1 MREVTPRRIL
11 EMKGKE
17 KITMVTAYDYPS
29 ALLADK
35 AGIDIIFVGDSLG
48 MVVYG
53 DENTLNV
60 TMEQMVFHTRAVARA
75 VKRGLVLAD
84 MPFSSYEVSVEEG
97 IRNAVRLIRAGA
109 DAVKIEGG
117 QDHEKLVRKL
127 VRMGIPVM
135 GHTGLTPQRYLRL
148 GGYRITGETEEE
160 IEEILR
166 DAKALERAGAFAVV
180 LEFVLADVAKLVT
193 EEVSI
198 PTIGI
203 GAGPYV
209 DGQVL
214 VWHDILGIYDS
225 SPPFAKRYA
234 NLREVILKAL
244 KEYNREVKAG
254 EFPSDEHY
262 WEFQDREDFR
272 AKRERVLKRLSIKG
286 SLPHD
291 NPPQDL

>member
-1 MREVTPRRIL
+1 MREITPRKII
-11 EMKGKE
+11 EMKGRE
-17 KITMVTAYDYPS
+17 KITMITAYDYPS

-35 AGIDIIFVGDSLG
+35 AGMDIVFVGDSMA
-48 MVVYG
+48 MVIYG
-53 DENTLNV
+53 EPNTLNLSV
-60 TMEQMVFHTRAVARA
+60 DTVALHTRAVSKAVRRA
-75 VKRGLVLAD
+75 LVLAD
-84 MPFSSYEVSVEEG
+84 MPFASYEISVEEG
-97 IRNAVRLIRAGA
+97 IKNAVKLIQAGA

-117 QDHEKLVRKL
+117 YDHRKLVKKL

-148 GGYRITGETEEE
+148 GGYRLVGETEEE

-166 DAKALERAGAFAVV
+166 DAKALEKAGAFAVV

-214 VWHDILGIYDS
+214 VWHDLLGIYEN
-225 SPPFAKRYA
+225 SPPFAKRYVD
-234 NLREVILKAL
+234 LRGMILLAL
-244 KEYNREVKAG
+244 ENYREEVKNG
-254 EFPSDEHY
+254 EFPGREHY
-262 WEFQDREDFR
+262 WEFLDKDDFMRKARRALEKLEED
-272 AKRERVLKRLSIKG
+272 
-286 SLPHD
+286 
-291 NPPQDL
+291 

>member
-1 MREVTPRRIL
+1 MRETTPRKII

-17 KITMVTAYDYPS
+17 PIVMVTAYDYPS
-29 ALLADK
+29 ALIADR
-35 AGIDIIFVGDSLG
+35 AGMDIIFVGDSLG

-53 DENTLNV
+53 EPNTLNV
-60 TMEQMVFHTRAVARA
+60 SMEQMVFHTRAVSKA
-75 VKRGLVLAD
+75 VKRALVLAD
-84 MPFSSYEVSVEEG
+84 MPFGSYEIDPEEG
-97 IRNAVRLIRAGA
+97 VRNAVKLIQAGA

-117 QDHEKLVRKL
+117 YDHRKLVKKL

-148 GGYRITGETEEE
+148 GGYRLMGEAEEE

-180 LEFVLADVAKLVT
+180 IEFTLADVAKLVT

-214 VWHDILGIYDS
+214 VWHDLLGIYENI
-225 SPPFAKRYA
+225 PPFVKKYA
-234 NLREVILKAL
+234 DIGSMIQLALENYRED
-244 KEYNREVKAG
+244 VKG
-254 EFPSDEHY
+254 LQFPGREHY
-262 WEFQDREDFR
+262 WEYLDKNDFER
-272 AKRERVLKRLSIKG
+272 KKRRVLERLEEEG
-286 SLPHD
+286 P
-291 NPPQDL
+291 

>member
-1 MREVTPRRIL
+1 MREITPKKIR

-29 ALLADK
+29 ALLADR
-35 AGIDIIFVGDSLG
+35 AGIDIVFVGDSLG

-53 DENTLNV
+53 EPNTLNV
-60 TMEQMVFHTRAVARA
+60 TMDQMVLHTRAVAKA
-75 VKRGLVLAD
+75 VKRALVLAD

-97 IRNAVRLIRAGA
+97 VKNAVRLIQAGA

-117 QDHEKLVRKL
+117 ADHEKLVRKL

-166 DAKALERAGAFAVV
+166 DAKSLERAGAFAVV
-180 LEFVLADVAKLVT
+180 LEFVLADVARLVT

-203 GAGPYV
+203 GAGPDV

-214 VWHDILGIYDS
+214 VWHDLLGIHKS

-234 NLREVILKAL
+234 ELGRIILDAL
-244 KEYNREVKAG
+244 GQYNREVKSG
-254 EFPSDEHY
+254 EFPGREHY
-262 WEFQDREDFR
+262 WEFLDREEFKMKAQR
-272 AKRERVLKRLSIKG
+272 ALERLG
-286 SLPHD
+286 D
-291 NPPQDL
+291 GE

>member
-1 MREVTPRRIL
+1 MREITPRKIM
-11 EMKGKE
+11 EMKGRE
-17 KITMVTAYDYPS
+17 KIAMVTAYDYPS
-29 ALLADK
+29 ALLADR
-35 AGIDIIFVGDSLG
+35 AGIDIVFVGDSLG

-53 DENTLNV
+53 EPNTLNV
-60 TMEQMVFHTRAVARA
+60 SMEQMVFHTRAVAKA
-75 VKRGLVLAD
+75 VKRALVLAD
-84 MPFSSYEVSVEEG
+84 MPFGSYEVSVEEG
-97 IRNAVRLIRAGA
+97 VRNAMRLIQAGA

-117 QDHEKLVRKL
+117 YDHKKLVKKL

-148 GGYRITGETEEE
+148 GGYRLMGETEEE

-166 DAKALERAGAFAVV
+166 DAKALEKAGAFAVV

-214 VWHDILGIYDS
+214 VWHDILGLYER

-234 NLREVILKAL
+234 DLRNIIQLAL
-244 KEYNREVKAG
+244 ENYREEVKEG
-254 EFPSDEHY
+254 KFPAKEHY
-262 WEFQDREDFR
+262 LGVPRQG
-272 AKRERVLKRLSIKG
+272 RL
-286 SLPHD
+286 
-291 NPPQDL
+291 

>member
-1 MREVTPRRIL
+1 MREVTPKKIR

-29 ALLADK
+29 AFLADK
-35 AGIDIIFVGDSLG
+35 AGIDIVFVGDSLG

-53 DENTLNV
+53 DNNTLNV

-75 VKRGLVLAD
+75 VKRALVLAD

-97 IRNAVRLIRAGA
+97 VKNAVRLIQAGA

-117 QDHEKLVRKL
+117 ADHEKLVRKL

-214 VWHDILGIYDS
+214 VWHDLLGIYES

-234 NLREVILKAL
+234 ELGGIILEAL
-244 KEYNREVKAG
+244 SQYNREVKAG
-254 EFPSDEHY
+254 EFPSSEHY
-262 WEFQDREDFR
+262 WEYQDKEDFER
-272 AKRERVLKRLSIKG
+272 KAKNALRRL
-286 SLPHD
+286 
-291 NPPQDL
+291 DL

>member
-1 MREVTPRRIL
+1 MREVTPRKIL

-35 AGIDIIFVGDSLG
+35 AGIDIVFVGDSLG

-53 DENTLNV
+53 EPNTLNV
-60 TMEQMVFHTRAVARA
+60 SMEQMVFHTRAVARA
-75 VKRGLVLAD
+75 VKRALVLAD
-84 MPFSSYEVSVEEG
+84 MPFASYEVNVEEG
-97 IRNAVRLIRAGA
+97 IRNAVRLIKAGA

-214 VWHDILGIYDS
+214 VWHDLLGIYENV
-225 SPPFAKRYA
+225 PPFVKKYADLGSTIRLALERY
-234 NLREVILKAL
+234 RE
-244 KEYNREVKAG
+244 EVKSG
-254 EFPSDEHY
+254 EFPSRGHY
-262 WEFQDREDFR
+262 WEFLDKEDFR
-272 AKRERVLKRLSIKG
+272 KKAEKALKRAERVQTG
-286 SLPHD
+286 ETD
-291 NPPQDL
+291 D

>member
-1 MREVTPRRIL
+1 MRETTPRKII

-17 KITMVTAYDYPS
+17 PVVMVTAYDYPS
-29 ALLADK
+29 ALIADR
-35 AGIDIIFVGDSLG
+35 AGMDIIFVGDSLG

-53 DENTLNV
+53 EENTLNV
-60 TMEQMVFHTRAVARA
+60 TMEQMILHTRAASKAVRRA
-75 VKRGLVLAD
+75 LVLAD
-84 MPFSSYEVSVEEG
+84 MPFGSYEVDTEDGV
-97 IRNAVRLIRAGA
+97 RNAVRLIQAGA

-117 QDHEKLVRKL
+117 YDHRKLVRKL

-148 GGYRITGETEEE
+148 GGYRLMGEAEEE

-180 LEFVLADVAKLVT
+180 IEFTLADVAKLVT

-214 VWHDILGIYDS
+214 VWHDLLGIYDNT
-225 SPPFAKRYA
+225 PPFVKKYA
-234 NLREVILKAL
+234 DIGSMIQLALENYRED
-244 KEYNREVKAG
+244 VKG
-254 EFPSDEHY
+254 LQFPGREHY
-262 WEFQDREDFR
+262 WEYLDKNDFER
-272 AKRERVLKRLSIKG
+272 KKRRVLERLEEEG
-286 SLPHD
+286 L
-291 NPPQDL
+291 

>member
-1 MREVTPRRIL
+1 MREVTPRKII
-11 EMKGKE
+11 EMKGRE
-17 KITMVTAYDYPS
+17 KIAMITAYDYPS
-29 ALLADK
+29 ALIADR
-35 AGIDIIFVGDSLG
+35 AGMDIIFIGDSLG

-53 DENTLNV
+53 EGNTLNV

-75 VKRGLVLAD
+75 VQRALVLAD
-84 MPFSSYEVSVEEG
+84 MPFGSYEVDTDDGV
-97 IRNAVRLIRAGA
+97 RNAIRLIQAGA

-117 QDHEKLVRKL
+117 YDHRKLVRKL

-148 GGYRITGETEEE
+148 GGYRLMGETEEE

-180 LEFVLADVAKLVT
+180 LEFTLADVAKLVT

-214 VWHDILGIYDS
+214 VWHDLLGIYEN
-225 SPPFAKRYA
+225 SPPFVKRYA
-234 NLREVILKAL
+234 DIAGMIRLALENYRE
-244 KEYNREVKAG
+244 EVKNG
-254 EFPSDEHY
+254 EFPGREHY
-262 WEFQDREDFR
+262 WEFLDKDDFR
-272 AKRERVLKRLSIKG
+272 RKAQKALERLEEE
-286 SLPHD
+286 
-291 NPPQDL
+291 

>member
-1 MREVTPRRIL
+1 MREVTPRRIR
-11 EMKGKE
+11 EMKGRE
-17 KITMVTAYDYPS
+17 KITMITAYDYPS

-35 AGIDIIFVGDSLG
+35 AGIDIVFVGDSLG

-53 DENTLNV
+53 EPNTLNV
-60 TMEQMVFHTRAVARA
+60 TMEQMIFHTRAVAKA
-75 VKRGLVLAD
+75 VKRALVLAD

-97 IRNAVRLIRAGA
+97 VRNAVRLIQAGA

-117 QDHEKLVRKL
+117 ADHEKLVRKL

-148 GGYRITGETEEE
+148 GGYRLMGETEEE

-180 LEFVLADVAKLVT
+180 LEFTLADVAKLVT

-203 GAGPYV
+203 GSGPWV

-214 VWHDILGIYDS
+214 VWHDLLGIYENV
-225 SPPFAKRYA
+225 PPFVKKYA
-234 NLREVILKAL
+234 DLASIIQLAL
-244 KEYNREVKAG
+244 ESYRNEVKEG
-254 EFPSDEHY
+254 RFPGREHY
-262 WEFQDREDFR
+262 WEFLDKDDFR
-272 AKRERVLKRLSIKG
+272 KKARKALERMEEG
-286 SLPHD
+286 
-291 NPPQDL
+291 

>member
-1 MREVTPRRIL
+1 MREITPKRIR

-35 AGIDIIFVGDSLG
+35 AGIDIVFVGDSLG

-53 DENTLNV
+53 EPNTLNV
-60 TMEQMVFHTRAVARA
+60 SMEQMVFHTRAVAKA
-75 VKRGLVLAD
+75 VKRALVLAD
-84 MPFSSYEVSVEEG
+84 MPFGSYEVSVEEG
-97 IRNAVRLIRAGA
+97 VRNAVRLIQAGA

-117 QDHEKLVRKL
+117 HDHRKLVKKL
-127 VRMGIPVM
+127 VRMGVPVM

-166 DAKALERAGAFAVV
+166 DAKALEKAGAFAVV

-214 VWHDILGIYDS
+214 VWHDLLGIYEN

-234 NLREVILKAL
+234 NLGEVILKAL
-244 KEYNREVKAG
+244 GQYNREVKAG
-254 EFPSDEHY
+254 EFPSEEHY
-262 WEFQDREDFR
+262 WEYQDKRDFER
-272 AKRERVLKRLSIKG
+272 KAKNALERLGL
-286 SLPHD
+286 
-291 NPPQDL
+291 

>member
-1 MREVTPRRIL
+1 MREVTPKKIR
-11 EMKGKE
+11 EMKGRE
-17 KITMVTAYDYPS
+17 KITMITAYDYPS

-35 AGIDIIFVGDSLG
+35 AGIDIVFVGDSLG

-53 DENTLNV
+53 EPNTLNV
-60 TMEQMVFHTRAVARA
+60 SMEQMVFHTRAVAKA
-75 VKRGLVLAD
+75 VKRALVLAD
-84 MPFSSYEVSVEEG
+84 MPFGSYEVSVEEG
-97 IRNAVRLIRAGA
+97 VKNAIRLIQAGA

-117 QDHEKLVRKL
+117 ADHEKLVRKL

-148 GGYRITGETEEE
+148 GGYRIMGETEEE
-160 IEEILR
+160 IEEILK

-180 LEFVLADVAKLVT
+180 IEFTLADVAKLVT

-203 GAGPYV
+203 GSGPWV

-214 VWHDILGIYDS
+214 VWHDLLGIYEN

-234 NLREVILKAL
+234 NLGEIILKAL
-244 KEYNREVKAG
+244 QSYNREVKAG
-254 EFPSDEHY
+254 EFPGREHY
-262 WEFQDREDFR
+262 WEFLDKDDFR
-272 AKRERVLKRLSIKG
+272 RKAQKARERLEEK
-286 SLPHD
+286 
-291 NPPQDL
+291 

>member
-1 MREVTPRRIL
+1 MREVTPKRIL
-11 EMKGKE
+11 GMKGNE
-17 KITMVTAYDYPS
+17 RITMVTAYDYPS
-29 ALLADK
+29 ALLADE

-53 DENTLNV
+53 EDNTLNV
-60 TMEQMVFHTRAVARA
+60 SMDQMVYHTRAVSRA
-75 VKRGLVLAD
+75 VRRALVLAD
-84 MPFSSYEVSVEEG
+84 MPFASYEVSVEEG
-97 IRNAVRLIRAGA
+97 IKNAVRLIRAGA

-117 QDHEKLVRKL
+117 ADHEELVRRL
-127 VRMGIPVM
+127 VRMGVPVM

-148 GGYRITGETEEE
+148 GGYRITGETEDEV
-160 IEEILR
+160 EEILR

-214 VWHDILGIYDS
+214 VWHDLLGMYES

-234 NLREVILKAL
+234 ELRSIISDAL
-244 KEYNREVKAG
+244 RRYRKDVKDG
-254 EFPSDEHY
+254 RFPGREHY
-262 WEFQDREDFR
+262 WEFQDKEAF
-272 AKRERVLKRLSIKG
+272 KRMLKNLSLTEAGK
-286 SLPHD
+286 D
-291 NPPQDL
+291 DC

>member
-1 MREVTPRRIL
+1 MREVTPRKIL

-35 AGIDIIFVGDSLG
+35 AGIDIVFVGDSLG

-53 DENTLNV
+53 EPNTLNV
-60 TMEQMVFHTRAVARA
+60 SMEQMVFHTRAVARA
-75 VKRGLVLAD
+75 VKRALVLAD
-84 MPFSSYEVSVEEG
+84 MPFASYEVNVEEG
-97 IRNAVRLIRAGA
+97 IRNAVRLIKAGA

-193 EEVSI
+193 EEGSI

-214 VWHDILGIYDS
+214 VWHDLLGIYENV
-225 SPPFAKRYA
+225 PPFVKKYADLGSTIRLALERY
-234 NLREVILKAL
+234 RE
-244 KEYNREVKAG
+244 EVKSG
-254 EFPSDEHY
+254 EFPSRGHY
-262 WEFQDREDFR
+262 WEFLDKEDFR
-272 AKRERVLKRLSIKG
+272 KKAEKALKRAERVQTG
-286 SLPHD
+286 ETD
-291 NPPQDL
+291 D

>member
-1 MREVTPRRIL
+1 MREITPRKII

-17 KITMVTAYDYPS
+17 KITMVTAYDYAS

-35 AGIDIIFVGDSLG
+35 AGMDIVFVGDSLG

-53 DENTLNV
+53 EPNTLNV
-60 TMEQMVFHTRAVARA
+60 SMEQMVFHTRAVAKA
-75 VKRGLVLAD
+75 VKRALVLAD
-84 MPFSSYEVSVEEG
+84 MPFGSYEVSVEEG
-97 IRNAVRLIRAGA
+97 VKNAVKLIQAGA

-117 QDHEKLVRKL
+117 YDHKNLVKKL

-148 GGYRITGETEEE
+148 GGYRLMGETEEE

-166 DAKALERAGAFAVV
+166 DAKALEKAGAFAVV
-180 LEFVLADVAKLVT
+180 LEFTLADVAKLVT

-203 GAGPYV
+203 GSGPWV

-214 VWHDILGIYDS
+214 VWHDLLGIYENV
-225 SPPFAKRYA
+225 PPFVKKYA
-234 NLREVILKAL
+234 DLASTIQLALENYRE
-244 KEYNREVKAG
+244 EVKG
-254 EFPSDEHY
+254 EKFPAKEHY
-262 WEFQDREDFR
+262 WEFLDKEEFERKKRKALERLED
-272 AKRERVLKRLSIKG
+272 E
-286 SLPHD
+286 
-291 NPPQDL
+291 

>member
-1 MREVTPRRIL
+1 MREVTPKKIM
-11 EMKGKE
+11 EMKGRE
-17 KITMVTAYDYPS
+17 KITMITAYDYPS

-35 AGIDIIFVGDSLG
+35 AGFDIVFVGDSLG

-60 TMEQMVFHTRAVARA
+60 TMEQMVFHTRAVAKA
-75 VKRGLVLAD
+75 VKRALVLAD
-84 MPFSSYEVSVEEG
+84 MPFGSYEVSVEEG
-97 IRNAVRLIRAGA
+97 VKNAIKLIQAGA

-117 QDHEKLVRKL
+117 ADHEKLVRKL

-148 GGYRITGETEEE
+148 GGYRIMGGTDEEVEE
-160 IEEILR
+160 IIR

-180 LEFVLADVAKLVT
+180 LEFVYADVAKMVT

-203 GAGPYV
+203 GAGPWV

-214 VWHDILGIYDS
+214 VWHDVLGLIDF

-234 NLREVILKAL
+234 NLKEEVLKAIS
-244 KEYNREVKAG
+244 EFRREVKEG
-254 EFPSDEHY
+254 KFPGKEHY
-262 WEFQDREDFR
+262 WTR
-272 AKRERVLKRLSIKG
+272 G
-286 SLPHD
+286 
-291 NPPQDL
+291 

>member
-1 MREVTPRRIL
+1 MREVTPRRIR
-11 EMKGKE
+11 EMKGRE
-17 KITMVTAYDYPS
+17 KITMITAYDYPS

-35 AGIDIIFVGDSLG
+35 AGIDIVFVGDSLG

-53 DENTLNV
+53 EPNTLNV
-60 TMEQMVFHTRAVARA
+60 TMEQMIFHTRAVAKA
-75 VKRGLVLAD
+75 VKRALVLAD

-97 IRNAVRLIRAGA
+97 VRNAVRLIQAGA

-117 QDHEKLVRKL
+117 ADHEKLVRKL

-148 GGYRITGETEEE
+148 GGYRLMGETEEE

-180 LEFVLADVAKLVT
+180 LEFTLADVAKLVT

-203 GAGPYV
+203 GSGPWV

-214 VWHDILGIYDS
+214 VWHDLLGIYENV
-225 SPPFAKRYA
+225 PPFVKKYA
-234 NLREVILKAL
+234 DLASIIQLAL
-244 KEYNREVKAG
+244 ESYRNEVKEG
-254 EFPSDEHY
+254 RFPGREHY
-262 WEFQDREDFR
+262 WEFLDKDDFR
-272 AKRERVLKRLSIKG
+272 RKARKALERMEEG
-286 SLPHD
+286 
-291 NPPQDL
+291 

>member
-1 MREVTPRRIL
+1 MREITPKRIM

-17 KITMVTAYDYPS
+17 KITMITAYDYPS

-35 AGIDIIFVGDSLG
+35 AGFDIVFVGDSLG

-53 DENTLNV
+53 DKNTLNV
-60 TMEQMVFHTRAVARA
+60 TMEQMVFHTRAVAKA
-75 VKRGLVLAD
+75 VKRALVLAD
-84 MPFSSYEVSVEEG
+84 MPFGSYEVSVEEG
-97 IRNAVRLIRAGA
+97 IKNAIRLIQAGA

-117 QDHEKLVRKL
+117 YDHRKLVKKL

-148 GGYRITGETEEE
+148 GGYRIMGENEEE
-160 IEEILR
+160 VEEILR
-166 DAKALERAGAFAVV
+166 DAKALEKSGAFAVV

-203 GAGPYV
+203 GSGPHV

-214 VWHDILGIYDS
+214 VWHDVLGLYEN

-234 NLREVILKAL
+234 NLREEILRAISEFRK
-244 KEYNREVKAG
+244 EVKEG
-254 EFPSDEHY
+254 KFPGKEHY
-262 WEFQDREDFR
+262 WEYQDKERFNRIKENV
-272 AKRERVLKRLSIKG
+272 KRKLKL
-286 SLPHD
+286 
-291 NPPQDL
+291 

>member
-1 MREVTPRRIL
+1 MREITARRII

-17 KITMVTAYDYPS
+17 RIAMITAYDYPS
-29 ALLADK
+29 ALIADR
-35 AGIDIIFVGDSLG
+35 AGMDIIFIGDSLG

-53 DENTLNV
+53 EENTLNV
-60 TMEQMVFHTRAVARA
+60 TMEQMVFHTRAVSKA
-75 VKRGLVLAD
+75 VKRALVLAD
-84 MPFSSYEVSVEEG
+84 MPFGSYEINIDEG
-97 IRNAVRLIRAGA
+97 VRNAVRLIQAGA

-117 QDHEKLVRKL
+117 YDHRKLVKKL

-148 GGYRITGETEEE
+148 GGYRLMGETEEE

-166 DAKALERAGAFAVV
+166 DAKALEKAGAFAVV
-180 LEFVLADVAKLVT
+180 LEFTLADVAKLVT

-214 VWHDILGIYDS
+214 VWHDLLGIYEET
-225 SPPFAKRYA
+225 PPFVKKYA
-234 NLREVILKAL
+234 DIGGMMRLAIESYRE
-244 KEYNREVKAG
+244 EVKG
-254 EFPSDEHY
+254 GVFPGREHY
-262 WEFQDREDFR
+262 WEFLDKEDFR
-272 AKRERVLKRLSIKG
+272 KKAARALEKLREE
-286 SLPHD
+286 D
-291 NPPQDL
+291 

>member
-1 MREVTPRRIL
+1 MREVTPRKIR

-17 KITMVTAYDYPS
+17 RITMVTAYDYPS

-35 AGIDIIFVGDSLG
+35 AGIDIVFVGDSMA

-53 DENTLNV
+53 GENTLNLSIDTV
-60 TMEQMVFHTRAVARA
+60 AIHTKAVARA
-75 VKRGLVLAD
+75 VRRALVLAD
-84 MPFSSYEVSVEEG
+84 MPFASYEISVEDG
-97 IRNAVRLIRAGA
+97 VRNAVKLIQAGA

-117 QDHEKLVRKL
+117 ADHERLVKKL

-148 GGYRITGETEEE
+148 GGYRLVGETEEE

-214 VWHDILGIYDS
+214 VWHDLLGIYER
-225 SPPFAKRYA
+225 SPPFAKRYVD
-234 NLREVILKAL
+234 LRGMILLAL
-244 KEYNREVKAG
+244 ENYRDEVKSGA
-254 EFPSDEHY
+254 FPSGEHY
-262 WEFQDREDFR
+262 WEFLDKDDFR
-272 AKRERVLKRLSIKG
+272 KKAARALEKLSEE
-286 SLPHD
+286 D
-291 NPPQDL
+291 

>member
-1 MREVTPRRIL
+1 MRETTPRKII

-17 KITMVTAYDYPS
+17 PIVMVTAYDYPS
-29 ALLADK
+29 ALIADR
-35 AGIDIIFVGDSLG
+35 AGMDIIFVGDSLG

-53 DENTLNV
+53 EENTLNV
-60 TMEQMVFHTRAVARA
+60 TMEQMILHTRAVSKAVRRA
-75 VKRGLVLAD
+75 LVLAD
-84 MPFSSYEVSVEEG
+84 MPFGSYEVDTEDGV
-97 IRNAVRLIRAGA
+97 RNAVRLIQAGA

-117 QDHEKLVRKL
+117 YDHRKLVRKL

-148 GGYRITGETEEE
+148 GGYRLMGEAEEE

-180 LEFVLADVAKLVT
+180 IEFTLADVAKLVT

-214 VWHDILGIYDS
+214 VWHDLLGVYDNT
-225 SPPFAKRYA
+225 PPFVKKYA
-234 NLREVILKAL
+234 DIGSMIQLALENYRED
-244 KEYNREVKAG
+244 VKG
-254 EFPSDEHY
+254 LQFPGREHY
-262 WEFQDREDFR
+262 WEYLDKNDFER
-272 AKRERVLKRLSIKG
+272 KKRRVLERLEEEG
-286 SLPHD
+286 L
-291 NPPQDL
+291 

>member
-1 MREVTPRRIL
+1 MREVTPKKIR

-35 AGIDIIFVGDSLG
+35 AGIDIVFVGDSLG

-53 DENTLNV
+53 DNNTLNV

-75 VKRGLVLAD
+75 VKRALVLAD

-97 IRNAVRLIRAGA
+97 VKNAVRLIQAGA

-117 QDHEKLVRKL
+117 ADHEKLVRKL

-214 VWHDILGIYDS
+214 VWHDLLGIYES

-234 NLREVILKAL
+234 ELGGIILEAL
-244 KEYNREVKAG
+244 SQYNREVKAG
-254 EFPSDEHY
+254 EFPSSEHY
-262 WEFQDREDFR
+262 WEYQDKEDFER
-272 AKRERVLKRLSIKG
+272 KAKNALRRL
-286 SLPHD
+286 D
-291 NPPQDL
+291 F

>member
-1 MREVTPRRIL
+1 MREITPRKII

-17 KITMVTAYDYPS
+17 RIAMITAYDYPS
-29 ALLADK
+29 ALIADR
-35 AGIDIIFVGDSLG
+35 AGMDIIFIGDSLG

-53 DENTLNV
+53 EENTLNV
-60 TMEQMVFHTRAVARA
+60 TMDQMVFHTRAVSKAVRRA
-75 VKRGLVLAD
+75 LVLAD
-84 MPFSSYEVSVEEG
+84 MPFGSYEVDTDEG
-97 IRNAVRLIRAGA
+97 VKNAIKLVQAGA

-117 QDHEKLVRKL
+117 YDHRKLVRKL

-148 GGYRITGETEEE
+148 GGYRLMGETEEE

-166 DAKALERAGAFAVV
+166 DAKALEKAGAFAVV
-180 LEFVLADVAKLVT
+180 LEFTLADVAKLVT

-214 VWHDILGIYDS
+214 VWH
-225 SPPFAKRYA
+225 
-234 NLREVILKAL
+234 
-244 KEYNREVKAG
+244 
-254 EFPSDEHY
+254 
-262 WEFQDREDFR
+262 
-272 AKRERVLKRLSIKG
+272 
-286 SLPHD
+286 
-291 NPPQDL
+291 

>member
-1 MREVTPRRIL
+1 MREITPKRIR

-35 AGIDIIFVGDSLG
+35 AGIDIVFVGDSLG

-53 DENTLNV
+53 DNNTLNV

-75 VKRGLVLAD
+75 VKRALVLAD

-97 IRNAVRLIRAGA
+97 VKNAVRLIRAGA

-117 QDHEKLVRKL
+117 ADHEKLVRKL

-193 EEVSI
+193 EKVSI

-214 VWHDILGIYDS
+214 VWHDLLGIYES

-234 NLREVILKAL
+234 ELGRIILDAL
-244 KEYNREVKAG
+244 SQYNREVKAG
-254 EFPSDEHY
+254 EFPSSEHY
-262 WEFQDREDFR
+262 WEYQDKEDFEKK
-272 AKRERVLKRLSIKG
+272 AKAAMDKLISFSK
-286 SLPHD
+286 
-291 NPPQDL
+291 

>member
-1 MREVTPRRIL
+1 MREVTPKKIR

-29 ALLADK
+29 ALLADR
-35 AGIDIIFVGDSLG
+35 AGIDIVFVGDSLG

-53 DENTLNV
+53 EPNTLNV
-60 TMEQMVFHTRAVARA
+60 TMDQMVLHTRAVAKA
-75 VKRGLVLAD
+75 VKRALVLAD

-97 IRNAVRLIRAGA
+97 VKNAVRLIQAGA

-117 QDHEKLVRKL
+117 ADHEKLVRKL

-166 DAKALERAGAFAVV
+166 DAKSLERAGAFAVV
-180 LEFVLADVAKLVT
+180 LEFVLADVARLVT

-203 GAGPYV
+203 GAGPDV

-214 VWHDILGIYDS
+214 VWHDLLGIHKS

-234 NLREVILKAL
+234 ELGRIILDAL
-244 KEYNREVKAG
+244 GQYNREVKSG
-254 EFPSDEHY
+254 EFPGREHY
-262 WEFQDREDFR
+262 WEFLDREEFKMKAQR
-272 AKRERVLKRLSIKG
+272 ALERLG
-286 SLPHD
+286 D
-291 NPPQDL
+291 GE

>member
-1 MREVTPRRIL
+1 MREVTPRRIR
-11 EMKGKE
+11 EMKGRE
-17 KITMVTAYDYPS
+17 KITMITAYDYPS

-35 AGIDIIFVGDSLG
+35 AGIDIVFVGDSLG

-53 DENTLNV
+53 EPNTLNV
-60 TMEQMVFHTRAVARA
+60 TMEQMIFHTRAVAKA
-75 VKRGLVLAD
+75 VKRALVLAD

-97 IRNAVRLIRAGA
+97 VRNAVKLIQAGA

-117 QDHEKLVRKL
+117 ADYEKLVRKL

-148 GGYRITGETEEE
+148 GGYRLMGETEEE
-160 IEEILR
+160 IEEILK

-180 LEFVLADVAKLVT
+180 LEFTLADVAKLVT

-203 GAGPYV
+203 GSGPWV

-214 VWHDILGIYDS
+214 VWHDLLGIYENV
-225 SPPFAKRYA
+225 PPFVKKYA
-234 NLREVILKAL
+234 DLASIIQLAL
-244 KEYNREVKAG
+244 ESYRNEVKEG
-254 EFPSDEHY
+254 RFPGREHY
-262 WEFQDREDFR
+262 WEFLDKDDFR
-272 AKRERVLKRLSIKG
+272 RKARKALERMEEG
-286 SLPHD
+286 
-291 NPPQDL
+291 